1 MTTDVRADGQTNTEL
16 AAQLTIES
24 TTESIAQLI
33 QKPIMRVCI
42 NDLERPKQ
50 LDVSVTRWGHTATMS
65 KEQETVVSVPNRFI
79 LVLSRKALVWQE
91 DLHIQLTSKDTNS

>member
-1 MTTDVRADGQTNTEL
+1 M
-16 AAQLTIES
+16 ES
-24 TTESIAQLI
+24 SAQLI
-33 QKPIMRVCI
+33 RKPSMRVSI
-42 NDLERPKQ
+42 NDLERPRQ